1 MWRWLL
7 TRTRYRL
14 QSTGVADV
22 PAEGPALLI
31 ANHVA
36 ADDAVLLTASVGR
49 RVWTAGDAAQTPDAA
64 IASAEQALA
73 RGEVVCLFADGSN
86 SLTTSPVPF
95 ADALARL
102 TGSAH
107 SAVPVIPVYLDRP
120 WARH

>member
-49 RVWTAGDAAQTPDAA
+49 RVWTAGDAAQTPDAVVA
-64 IASAEQALA
+64 RIREAVASAVQQPAIRQRLAELGAEPSGSSPDQMSALLK
-73 RGEVVCLFADGSN
+73 GQFAQFGPMVS
-86 SLTTSPVPF
+86 
-95 ADALARL
+95 RL
-102 TGSAH
+102 Q
-107 SAVPVIPVYLDRP
+107 LE
-120 WARH
+120 